1 MYRKNAFTILEVM
14 MASTILAVALI
25 GTMIFLNTM
34 TQATTLQKDVSEL
47 EMQST
52 VLASNLAD
60 ELRAAWVFPSWN
72 NSVWQNGDNAIQF
85 LVPVDHDGDGDVFDA
100 AMNVQWGSVREDQTG
115 EFMDE
120 SHEDAVS
127 TRIFYTIL
135 RFVQTSTYSEATE
148 NFDLNGNGVLTDV
161 FALGHIE
168 KFYPAGT
175 AGADN
180 ATSANTNIPAFTKI
194 ISGENVVQFI
204 DPDSGLINP
213 AGLIDNDQ
221 SPDPL
226 FFQTGSTLQLR
237 IFLARTDKEEPLLQK
252 LITSMELRNE

>member
-161 FALGHIE
+161 FALGATFYTMITGNLAYDLTAFSSPFEMILEGKVIPVEERLPSLEPALAATINRALAIE
-168 KFYPAGT
+168 AEQRWQT
-175 AGADN
+175 AGEFRN
-180 ATSANTNIPAFTKI
+180 A
-194 ISGENVVQFI
+194 
-204 DPDSGLINP
+204 
-213 AGLIDNDQ
+213 
-221 SPDPL
+221 
-226 FFQTGSTLQLR
+226 
-237 IFLARTDKEEPLLQK
+237 LAATATCP
-252 LITSMELRNE
+252 